1 MTAEKRTRPELEFYL
16 VEQNS
21 EALVNIVGV
30 GDVHAGFPSPV
41 EDAYMSQ
48 PIDLNKELV
57 NHPATTFIVRVVGD
71 SMIDEGI
78 DPGDLLIVDRSRY
91 PSQQNLTVCMVSGE
105 FCVKRIVQKG
115 NKVLLKS
122 GNRKYPPIEVTPD
135 MGFTVWGVVTW
146 VLKRKVRS

>member
-1 MTAEKRTRPELEFYL
+1 MAVGRIKRPELDIYH

-21 EALVNIVGV
+21 TATVNIVGV

-41 EDAYMSQ
+41 DDAYMSL

-78 DPGDLLIVDRSRY
+78 EPGDLLIVDRSLY
-91 PSQQNLTVCMVSGE
+91 PSQQHLTVCMVSGE

-122 GNRKYPPIEVTPD
+122 GNRKYAPIEVTAD

-146 VLKRKVRS
+146 VLKRKVRN